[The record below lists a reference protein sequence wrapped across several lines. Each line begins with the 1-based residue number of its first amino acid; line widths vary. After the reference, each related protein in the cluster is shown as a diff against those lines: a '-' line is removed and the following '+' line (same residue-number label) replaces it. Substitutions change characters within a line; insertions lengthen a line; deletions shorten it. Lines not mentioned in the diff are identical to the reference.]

1 MINDQFTPTKTALN
15 FWRRQQTLMRS
26 NKIRWNQNKDQE
38 KIEKFY
44 RFGLRISSML
54 KNAHFSESSFS
65 VGHVVKETRNGF
77 GLNNGRKWAVA
88 AVGFCSSRVK
98 RLANKTKWMRF
109 KQHLLLHR
117 FTNYSSSWTNW
128 ENPIPYRKRL
138 WPSMFWWFL
147 KRTMKS

>member
-1 MINDQFTPTKTALN
+1 MINDQFTPTKIALN
-15 FWRRQQTLMRS
+15 VWRRQQTVMRS

-54 KNAHFSESSFS
+54 KNAHFSESSFFL
-65 VGHVVKETRNGF
+65 VTWLK
-77 GLNNGRKWAVA
+77 NGRKCAVA
-88 AVGFCSSRVK
+88 AVGFCSSRAK

-128 ENPIPYRKRL
+128 ENPILYRKRL

-147 KRTMKS
+147 KRAMKS